1 MDGEDRV
8 IQCLVA
14 AVQAVLTGDS
24 VAEDGTLRV
33 PEETLGSHDGKAVQ
47 VDSDS
52 EPGIMIFRL
61 VPYPQEEP
69 TNGAG

>member
-1 MDGEDRV
+1 MEGEDRV

-24 VAEDGTLRV
+24 VVEDGALRV
-33 PEETLGSHDGKAVQ
+33 PEETLGSHDGQAVQ

-52 EPGIMIFRL
+52 EPGILIFRL
-61 VPYPQEEP
+61 VPYPPEEA
-69 TNGAG
+69 TDGAG